1 MAPNKPVQ
9 VEVETRAELKEA
21 LAAKANII
29 MLDNFSRE
37 DTLEI
42 LNTPAPNS
50 VFEVSGNVELD
61 NFEVL
66 PSGQPYR
73 ISVGALTK
81 HIKAIDLSF
90 RVVCD

>member
-66 PSGQPYR
+66 PSGQPYQ